1 MNDLSYLVPV
11 EQACSHIPTLGLT
24 DSHLPACD
32 SLCWKNTL
40 VRRNHGQSDYN
51 WGWDH
56 SLVLDSLLRWV
67 EACQALEVLWLDSF
81 YKKRLVQ
88 SLFDAE
94 EEDYLKR
101 NGCDI
106 LIELQETCERDGVKF
121 YNSPSF

>member
-1 MNDLSYLVPV
+1 M
-11 EQACSHIPTLGLT
+11 
-24 DSHLPACD
+24 
-32 SLCWKNTL
+32 
-40 VRRNHGQSDYN
+40 
-51 WGWDH
+51 
-56 SLVLDSLLRWV
+56 